1 MSRILNEK
9 NGSRII
15 NFLKWCIKKS
25 RQFWKWYKGLYIKA
39 PWYKKTAVVIAS
51 LVVLFFIYLG
61 TVDINFLWLFGK
73 SPGFSKIKNPNTA
86 EASEIYSADNVMIGR
101 FFNQNRQPVKY
112 DEVNP
117 KFWKAL
123 IDTEDER
130 FFHHFGIDFQG
141 MFAAA
146 KDMVLHHDARGASTI
161 TQQLA
166 KNMFRVRTQYST
178 GLLGY
183 IPGLRMLIM
192 KSKEWIIATKL
203 EMMYNKKDIL
213 IMYAN
218 TVDFGSNAYGIK
230 TACKTYF
237 NSTPKNITTE
247 QAALLVGM
255 LKATS
260 FYNPLTNPKNS
271 LRRRN
276 VVLDNMVSHGD
287 MNKEEYDSLKIIPIK
302 LDYSVE
308 NNYDGQATY
317 FREAV
322 ANYLKDWCKQNG
334 YDLYTSGLKIY
345 TTVDTKMQKYA
356 EMAAVKQMKTIQQ
369 KFKAHWGN
377 RDPWVDEKGNVI
389 PGFIEDKIQKL
400 PIYKYLLQKYSNSP
414 DSVSY
419 YLNKTHK
426 VKLFDYQKG
435 SVVKE
440 MSTIDS
446 LKYMIHFMHCG
457 FVAMEP
463 QSGYVKA
470 WVGDIDFKTWK
481 YDKVTSMRQPGS
493 TFKLFV
499 YTEAM
504 NQGLTPCDKRRDEY
518 ISMQVYDKVKRQM
531 VTWTPSNANGSFSGD
546 SIPLKSA
553 FAKSI
558 NSVAV
563 RLGQEVGTAN
573 IIKTAHAM
581 GIKSPLDDTP
591 SLALGSSDVN
601 LLELVNSYCC
611 VANDGKTHAPV
622 LVTRI
627 VDRDGNEVYTAPS
640 ETHQAIPYKSAFLV
654 QQLLQGGMREPG
666 GTSQPLWGY
675 VGNFRDTEFGGKTGT
690 SNNHS
695 DAWFVGVSPK
705 LVVGAWVGGEYRCIH
720 FRTGALGQGSRTA
733 LPICGYFLQS
743 VFQDPH
749 FKRYHCKFGKPKDDD
764 ITSGMYNCASYA
776 PKQKAEATKDSLK
789 GEDEMI
795 ELDENG
801 NPVIK
806 DNTEEGGEREPVATE
821 SDKPTATKQEKNAV
835 TTEQNSQP
843 KKEKKKKSK
852 TSLKQMS
859 LDDF

>member
-1 MSRILNEK
+1 
-9 NGSRII
+9 
-15 NFLKWCIKKS
+15 
-25 RQFWKWYKGLYIKA
+25 
-39 PWYKKTAVVIAS
+39 
-51 LVVLFFIYLG
+51 
-61 TVDINFLWLFGK
+61 
-73 SPGFSKIKNPNTA
+73 
-86 EASEIYSADNVMIGR
+86 
-101 FFNQNRQPVKY
+101 
-112 DEVNP
+112 
-117 KFWKAL
+117 
-123 IDTEDER
+123 
-130 FFHHFGIDFQG
+130 
-141 MFAAA
+141 
-146 KDMVLHHDARGASTI
+146 
-161 TQQLA
+161 
-166 KNMFRVRTQYST
+166 
-178 GLLGY
+178 
-183 IPGLRMLIM
+183 
-192 KSKEWIIATKL
+192 
-203 EMMYNKKDIL
+203 
-213 IMYAN
+213 
-218 TVDFGSNAYGIK
+218 
-230 TACKTYF
+230 
-237 NSTPKNITTE
+237 
-247 QAALLVGM
+247 
-255 LKATS
+255 
-260 FYNPLTNPKNS
+260 
-271 LRRRN
+271 
-276 VVLDNMVSHGD
+276 
-287 MNKEEYDSLKIIPIK
+287 
-302 LDYSVE
+302 
-308 NNYDGQATY
+308 
-317 FREAV
+317 
-322 ANYLKDWCKQNG
+322 
-334 YDLYTSGLKIY
+334 
-345 TTVDTKMQKYA
+345 
-356 EMAAVKQMKTIQQ
+356 
-369 KFKAHWGN
+369 
-377 RDPWVDEKGNVI
+377 
-389 PGFIEDKIQKL
+389 
-400 PIYKYLLQKYSNSP
+400 
-414 DSVSY
+414 
-419 YLNKTHK
+419 
-426 VKLFDYQKG
+426 
-435 SVVKE
+435 
-440 MSTIDS
+440 
-446 LKYMIHFMHCG
+446 
-457 FVAMEP
+457 
-463 QSGYVKA
+463 
-470 WVGDIDFKTWK
+470 
-481 YDKVTSMRQPGS
+481 
-493 TFKLFV
+493 
-499 YTEAM
+499 
-504 NQGLTPCDKRRDEY
+504 Y

-640 ETHQAIPYKSAFLV
+640 ETRQAIPYKSAFLV

-806 DNTEEGGEREPVATE
+806 DNAEEGGEREPVATE